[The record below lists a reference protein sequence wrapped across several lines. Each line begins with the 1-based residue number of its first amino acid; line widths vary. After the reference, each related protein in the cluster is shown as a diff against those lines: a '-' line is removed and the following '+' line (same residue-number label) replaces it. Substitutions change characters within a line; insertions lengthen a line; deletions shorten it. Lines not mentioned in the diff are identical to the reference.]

1 MTRALLSAVA
11 ILACA
16 SPSFAHP
23 VTLEGK
29 AAEAFIAR
37 RLPNAVIPGDVSG
50 TFAYVRNGVSRTGH
64 ATCSVP
70 AMGARSEGAV
80 STCKVWY

>member
-1 MTRALLSAVA
+1 MLRTLLSAVA
-11 ILACA
+11 LLVLSA
-16 SPSFAHP
+16 SAWANP

-37 RLPNAVIPGDVSG
+37 NFPKADIPGDV
-50 TFAYVRNGVSRTGH
+50 AGVFTYAHHGGRRTGR
-64 ATCSVP
+64 AQCSVP